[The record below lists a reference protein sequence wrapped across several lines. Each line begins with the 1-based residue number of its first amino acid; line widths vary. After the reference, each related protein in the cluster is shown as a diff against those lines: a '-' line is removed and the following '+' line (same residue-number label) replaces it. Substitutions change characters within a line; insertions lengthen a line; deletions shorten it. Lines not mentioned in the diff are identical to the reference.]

1 LVILLRILVKP
12 KAAMRRWP
20 VHKTQAAVFGLRVG
34 HSTVADVWKAA
45 CEDIVECTGATR
57 ASVWVFDRSYQNLSC
72 VNLYDGIQKMHSLGG
87 VLHRSDYP
95 DYFRAITNNAKV
107 VVRDALTHP
116 ATKGFTDVY
125 FKPKDVRSLLDFI
138 VLHENVAV
146 GVLCCEQSGAARDWT
161 PADVACLQGAAMLI
175 GTVSRLADE
184 EDDPASTPIDL
195 V

>member
-1 LVILLRILVKP
+1 MKS

-45 CEDIVECTGATR
+45 CEDIVERTGATR
-57 ASVWVFDRSYQNLSC
+57 ASVWVFDSSYQRLTC
-72 VNLYDGIQKMHSLGG
+72 GNLYDGARRMHSPGG
-87 VLHRSDYP
+87 VLLRSQCP

-116 ATKGFTDVY
+116 ATKGFANAH

-146 GVLCCEQSGAARDWT
+146 GVLCCEQSGAERDWT
-161 PADVACLQGAAMLI
+161 PADVACLQGIAMLI
-175 GTVSRLADE
+175 GTVCRLTDGEA
-184 EDDPASTPIDL
+184 DPAPTPTEP
-195 V
+195 